1 MIQLDEAMSLIKN
14 IDVIIKEVGIH
25 FDIPR
30 LKLNVEELEA
40 RMQEDGFW
48 DDIERAQE
56 TTQKAK
62 NIKDTVEKYEE
73 YLSKYEDIE
82 VLLEM
87 AKEEDDEDLVSEA
100 FSEIK
105 DLSNELEEMKI
116 RLMLSGEYD
125 TNNAILT
132 LHAGVG
138 GTDAMDWTEML
149 LRMYTRYCEK
159 KGYKVETLDLLVG
172 DEAGIKSVTLKITG
186 EFAYGYLKAERGI
199 HRLVRISPFNANGK
213 RQTSFASM
221 EVIPELSTEQNK
233 HVEIR
238 PEDLKVDTYR
248 ASGAGGQHVNKTESA
263 VRITHIPTGII
274 VACQSERSQIQNRE
288 TAMNMLKA
296 KLVELKERAHK
307 EKIEDLTGDLKDMG
321 WGSQIRSYVLHPYTM
336 VKDHRTGV
344 QVNDVSSVMDGNLDN
359 FIIEYLKNPSEVKE
373 EE

>member
-1 MIQLDEAMSLIKN
+1 
-14 IDVIIKEVGIH
+14 
-25 FDIPR
+25 
-30 LKLNVEELEA
+30 
-40 RMQEDGFW
+40 MQEDGFW

-62 NIKDTVEKYEE
+62 NIKDTVEKYEG

-87 AKEEDDEDLVSEA
+87 AKEEDDEELVSEA

-321 WGSQIRSYVLHPYTM
+321 WGSQIRSYVFHPYTM

>member
-1 MIQLDEAMSLIKN
+1 
-14 IDVIIKEVGIH
+14 
-25 FDIPR
+25 
-30 LKLNVEELEA
+30 
-40 RMQEDGFW
+40 MQEDGFW

-62 NIKDTVEKYEE
+62 NIKDTVEKYEG

-87 AKEEDDEDLVSEA
+87 AKEEDDEELVSEA

-105 DLSNELEEMKI
+105 ELSNELEEMKI

-186 EFAYGYLKAERGI
+186 EFAYGYLKAERG
-199 HRLVRISPFNANGK
+199 
-213 RQTSFASM
+213 SM
-221 EVIPELSTEQNK
+221 
-233 HVEIR
+233 
-238 PEDLKVDTYR
+238 
-248 ASGAGGQHVNKTESA
+248 
-263 VRITHIPTGII
+263 
-274 VACQSERSQIQNRE
+274 
-288 TAMNMLKA
+288 
-296 KLVELKERAHK
+296 
-307 EKIEDLTGDLKDMG
+307 
-321 WGSQIRSYVLHPYTM
+321 
-336 VKDHRTGV
+336 
-344 QVNDVSSVMDGNLDN
+344 
-359 FIIEYLKNPSEVKE
+359 
-373 EE
+373 